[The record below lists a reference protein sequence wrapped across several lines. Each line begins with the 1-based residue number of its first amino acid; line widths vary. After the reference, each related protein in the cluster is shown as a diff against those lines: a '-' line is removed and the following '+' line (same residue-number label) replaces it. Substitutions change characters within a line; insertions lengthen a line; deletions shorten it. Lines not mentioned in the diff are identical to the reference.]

1 MLHGAELAGGGRPA
15 SLLARR
21 PTRTAA
27 VAGKGTSSPCE
38 HQLAWAGLAK
48 ASSRHRALRS
58 PTPSFPPFP
67 FVTGGATVAAF
78 LHSELAPRP
87 LPFHVPSPTFA
98 CVPLARAWRAAQRQA
113 ERRRRHGPP
122 RRVSANAPRAACAFA
137 VFGCRWRRT
146 SHPRCPRRRADAAR
160 PPSPS
165 PSTRQGR
172 QQQEQQQHAAGELP
186 HCGPR
191 AGADSGGCSQQP
203 GGRCGAARCHSGRC
217 RLACLASAR
226 LVDAAAD
233 RPSHCGP
240 WARSGSSGLS
250 QRPNRRCGAS
260 RCRKAPQWRASPRCR
275 PPRRRWSD
283 RPCWVSST
291 CKARSTQTDK
301 PTNRRA
307 DEPHQRH

>member
-1 MLHGAELAGGGRPA
+1 MAGDQIALETMCGATPDGR
-15 SLLARR
+15 RCG
-21 PTRTAA
+21 A
-27 VAGKGTSSPCE
+27 V
-38 HQLAWAGLAK
+38 
-48 ASSRHRALRS
+48 RS
-58 PTPSFPPFP
+58 P
-67 FVTGGATVAAF
+67 
-78 LHSELAPRP
+78 R
-87 LPFHVPSPTFA
+87 
-98 CVPLARAWRAAQRQA
+98 
-113 ERRRRHGPP
+113 P
-122 RRVSANAPRAACAFA
+122 RRVSADAPRAACEC
-137 VFGCRWRRT
+137 VVCGLRWRRT
-146 SHPRCPRRRADAAR
+146 SPRRCPRRRANEDGHPR
-160 PPSPS
+160 PRRRPDSGSGSSRSSSSTRRGAPSPH
-165 PSTRQGR
+165 R
-172 QQQEQQQHAAGELP
+172 
-186 HCGPR
+186 GPR

-203 GGRCGAARCHSGRC
+203 GGRCGMARCHTGRC
-217 RLACLASAR
+217 RRACLASAR

-240 WARSGSSGLS
+240 WARAGSSGLS